1 MPDEPQSYGSQGEW
15 VTGKTGENVNQQ
27 KSEPAAEHA
36 GFYESRH
43 ESETSA
49 PHQGGEVSEVQ
60 EQENVPAGASPVDD
74 DVNANKRVSG
84 QETGAKRS
92 SFFKDRD
99 YPA

>member
-1 MPDEPQSYGSQGEW
+1 MSDEPQSYGSQGEW
-15 VTGKTGENVNQQ
+15 VSGKTGQNVNRQ
-27 KSEPAAEHA
+27 KNEAT
-36 GFYESRH
+36 YDNRR

-49 PHQGGEVSEVQ
+49 PHQGGDISE
-60 EQENVPAGASPVDD
+60 EQLADNVPPAADSAVDD
-74 DVNANKRVSG
+74 EANANKRVSG

>member
-1 MPDEPQSYGSQGEW
+1 MPNEPQSYGSQGEW
-15 VTGKTGENVNQQ
+15 VTGKTGQNVNRQ
-27 KSEPAAEHA
+27 KNDAT
-36 GFYESRH
+36 YENRH

-49 PHQGGEVSEVQ
+49 PHQGGDVSEEQLADNVQ
-60 EQENVPAGASPVDD
+60 AAGSTVDD

>member
-15 VTGKTGENVNQQ
+15 VTGKTGQNVNRP
-27 KSEPAAEHA
+27 KNEAT
-36 GFYESRH
+36 YDNRR

-49 PHQGGEVSEVQ
+49 PHQGGDISE
-60 EQENVPAGASPVDD
+60 EQFADNAPAVVAAVDD
-74 DVNANKRVSG
+74 DSNANKRVSS

-99 YPA
+99 YSA

>member
-15 VTGKTGENVNQQ
+15 VTGKTGQNVNPP
-27 KSEPAAEHA
+27 KNDAT
-36 GFYESRH
+36 YDNRR

-49 PHQGGEVSEVQ
+49 PHQGGDISE
-60 EQENVPAGASPVDD
+60 EQFADNVPAAASAVDD
-74 DVNANKRVSG
+74 EANANKRVSG